1 MTEETDVVSDETTD
15 NDDTADTDDT
25 ATADTDAE
33 PDDAETDNVPTILK
47 PFKEA
52 WNCEKT
58 KDPNA

>member
-1 MTEETDVVSDETTD
+1 MLFPMRRLTMTTLLTQMTPQRLIRMLNRTTLRL
-15 NDDTADTDDT
+15 TT
-25 ATADTDAE
+25 
-33 PDDAETDNVPTILK
+33 VPTILK